1 MPTRNQVEGPPIRTA
16 PSAAAVA
23 GTKTGRKQP
32 RTQEQSTP
40 VQPIDLNPLR
50 ISPKAG
56 NVRIKQ
62 KVKPHQLQPSIPG
75 HVKKN
80 SKLGKAAASAGAT
93 PSLGHSL
100 GPATALRSQIMLAMV
115 SEAVRVAPPPGTE
128 MRSIPKSS
136 VRYLHRS
143 TRSTRNVSPL
153 YDDDLV
159 PYLEATNKTPDLT
172 YLRKLKKGNTLGI
185 GPSLLGPDA
194 GKGLFAGSK
203 ANPAYRN
210 SSYSGSAFKQGARID
225 QYKGVRIGA
234 KVTEGR
240 FVSIQEQIIASTSK
254 YIWQDDKDTDFAVDA
269 EKPSS

>member
-1 MPTRNQVEGPPIRTA
+1 MSTRNQVEGLPIRTA

-23 GTKTGRKQP
+23 GTKTGRKKP
-32 RTQEQSTP
+32 RTQEQSTL
-40 VQPIDLNPLR
+40 VQPINLDPSR
-50 ISPKAG
+50 IPPKAG

-62 KVKPHQLQPSIPG
+62 RAKPHQLQPSKPG

-100 GPATALRSQIMLAMV
+100 GTALRSQIMLAMV

-136 VRYLHRS
+136 VQYLPRS
-143 TRSTRNVSPL
+143 TRSTRNASPF
-153 YDDDLV
+153 YNDDSV

-210 SSYSGSAFKQGARID
+210 FSYSGSAFKQGARKD
-225 QYKGVRIGA
+225 QYKGVRIRA
-234 KVTEGR
+234 KVAEGR
-240 FVSIQEQIIASTSK
+240 LVSIQEQIIASTSK
-254 YIWQDDKDTDFAVDA
+254 YI
-269 EKPSS
+269 